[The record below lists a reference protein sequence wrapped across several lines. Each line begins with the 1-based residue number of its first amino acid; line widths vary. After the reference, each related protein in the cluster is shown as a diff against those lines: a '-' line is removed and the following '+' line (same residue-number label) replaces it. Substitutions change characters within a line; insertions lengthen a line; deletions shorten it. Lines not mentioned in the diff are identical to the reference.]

1 MASPPRISPSTCAR
15 SAPSCTARAPSR
27 CPTGSASCSASTCG
41 GSRAWPTWCV
51 PRPTPS
57 PSSAFACSPSRP
69 RAGSRSPAPG
79 AGERSHARCSASWG
93 RELQAA
99 PRTCGN
105 YSGRPRAAVS
115 RGSGAGRGHDD
126 HEAIPL
132 AERHRVA
139 LGGGED
145 ALVAARERGERHVG
159 AHRGL
164 PALLRVALGRGEAER
179 AQVEAEGGHRTA
191 AGEDEEQEP
200 LLAAALQ
207 QLRELVPQALELAE
221 IDDDC
226 TVPICHGFSPLT
238 RI

>member
-1 MASPPRISPSTCAR
+1 GGGPAGSRMASPPRISPSTCSR

-126 HEAIPL
+126 HEAVPL
-132 AERHRVA
+132 AE
-139 LGGGED
+139 
-145 ALVAARERGERHVG
+145 
-159 AHRGL
+159 
-164 PALLRVALGRGEAER
+164 LLRVALGRGEAER

-200 LLAAALQ
+200 LLAAGLQ